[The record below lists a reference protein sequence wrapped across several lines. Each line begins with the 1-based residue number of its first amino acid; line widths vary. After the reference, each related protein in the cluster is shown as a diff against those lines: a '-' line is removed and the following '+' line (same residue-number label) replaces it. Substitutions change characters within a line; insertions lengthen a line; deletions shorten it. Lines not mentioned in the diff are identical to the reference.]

1 MGKCLGLTCL
11 STHIAYLYNFV
22 CHTNHADLLT
32 QRLDLWV
39 AAIVAIP
46 DPNTLRWFLHFILH
60 PERDLR
66 TTGGELLLGSCA
78 ARPFLFPG
86 AQEQTFRFPPSISHL
101 WYPGLDH
108 NRRKRRR
115 CFCRGRGCY
124 DLCCYRLRNRRQSAS
139 IALIQFFAH
148 ARE

>member
-1 MGKCLGLTCL
+1 MGNCLGLTCL

-22 CHTNHADLLT
+22 CHTNYVDLLT

-86 AQEQTFRFPPSISHL
+86 AQEQTFRFPPSC
-101 WYPGLDH
+101 
-108 NRRKRRR
+108 RRSEGGD
-115 CFCRGRGCY
+115 GR
-124 DLCCYRLRNRRQSAS
+124 LKAAAAAIMAS
-139 IALIQFFAH
+139 VSD
-148 ARE
+148 